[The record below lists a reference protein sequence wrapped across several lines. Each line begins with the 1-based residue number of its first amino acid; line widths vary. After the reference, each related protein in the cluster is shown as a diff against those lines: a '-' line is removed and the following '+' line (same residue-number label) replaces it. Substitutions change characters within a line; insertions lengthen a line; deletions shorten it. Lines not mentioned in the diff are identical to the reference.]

1 MTLRPLVTRAFDQAV
16 VSASSLFE
24 DFALDIELSEVEVRL
39 VPVKEI
45 RRAIVTGHY
54 SGVMPDATQ
63 EAFAA
68 YWNEVVI
75 AAVAYGPGG
84 NSRTFGAVIEGFDSS
99 NARELIRLWV
109 HPDAP
114 KNTASFVVSKSL
126 KMLPKQVG
134 LVVSFA
140 DSGQGHAGYV
150 YQSLNFYY
158 CGMSGEGV
166 RYVDSSGVEVT
177 ARLANVYRMRN
188 PEKFAGMSLTEIR
201 NCLGWTAVKSH
212 AKHRYC
218 IGVGKLKKSV
228 SRELQAKALPYPKGA
243 TIESAGQKRITP
255 DPRTDN
261 STIGRSQ
268 FTAEDRQ

>member
-1 MTLRPLVTRAFDQAV
+1 MTRAFDDTA
-16 VSASSLFE
+16 ASRVSLF
-24 DFALDIELSEVEVRL
+24 DDLVLDIKLGELEVRL

-63 EAFAA
+63 EAYAA
-68 YWNEVVI
+68 YWNEVVV

-84 NSRTFGAVIEGFDSS
+84 NSKTFGAVVSGYDSS

-109 HPDAP
+109 HPQAP
-114 KNTASFVVSKSL
+114 KNTASYVVSRSL
-126 KMLPKQVG
+126 ALLPKTVG

-158 CGMSGEGV
+158 CGMSNEGV
-166 RYVDSSGVEVT
+166 RYVDQSGAQVT

-188 PEKFAGMSLTEIR
+188 PDKFAGKSLAEIR
-201 NCLGWTAVKSH
+201 EALGWTPIKSH
-212 AKHRYC
+212 PKHRYC
-218 IGVGKLKKSV
+218 LGVGKSKKSV
-228 SRELQAKALPYPKGA
+228 NRVLESKSLDYPKGV
-243 TIESAGQKRITP
+243 TIEAGPKLNTP
-255 DPRTDN
+255 TLQTDDT
-261 STIGRSQ
+261 TIGRDKS
-268 FTAEDRQ
+268 TAGDR

>member
-1 MTLRPLVTRAFDQAV
+1 MSSP
-16 VSASSLFE
+16 SLFDDLE
-24 DFALDIELSEVEVRL
+24 LNISLDEIEVRL

-45 RRAIVTGHY
+45 RRAIVSGHY

-68 YWNEVVI
+68 YWNEIVI

-84 NSRTFGAVIEGFDSS
+84 NSRTFGAIIEGFDSS

-114 KNTASFVVSKSL
+114 KNTASFVVSRSL
-126 KMLPKQVG
+126 KMLPEQVG

-166 RYVDSSGVEVT
+166 RYLDSSGVEVT

-188 PEKFAGMSLTEIR
+188 PDKFGEMSLTEIR
-201 NCLGWTAVKSH
+201 NALGWTPVKSH

-218 IGVGKLKKSV
+218 IGVGRQKKSV
-228 SRELQAKALPYPKGA
+228 SRQLGIKSLPYPKGV
-243 TIESAGQKRITP
+243 E
-255 DPRTDN
+255 
-261 STIGRSQ
+261 
-268 FTAEDRQ
+268 

>member
-1 MTLRPLVTRAFDQAV
+1 MTRAFDNSVIQNP
-16 VSASSLFE
+16 SLFDDLE
-24 DFALDIELSEVEVRL
+24 LEIRLDEIDVRL
-39 VPVKEI
+39 VPVREI

-84 NSRTFGAVIEGFDSS
+84 NSKTFGAVVPGFDSS

-114 KNTASFVVSKSL
+114 KNTASYVVAKSL
-126 KMLPKQVG
+126 RLLPEKVG

-150 YQSLNFYY
+150 YQALNFYY

-166 RYVDSSGVEVT
+166 RYTDRSGVEVT
-177 ARLANVYRMRN
+177 ARLANVYKMRN
-188 PEKFAGMSLTEIR
+188 PDKFAHKSLGEIR
-201 NCLGWTAVKSH
+201 SELGWTAVKSH
-212 AKHRYC
+212 SKHRYC
-218 IGVGKLKKSV
+218 LGVGPQKRRVNKELAKKASAYPKLK
-228 SRELQAKALPYPKGA
+228 
-243 TIESAGQKRITP
+243 
-255 DPRTDN
+255 
-261 STIGRSQ
+261 
-268 FTAEDRQ
+268 

>member
-1 MTLRPLVTRAFDQAV
+1 M
-16 VSASSLFE
+16 SAPSLF
-24 DFALDIELSEVEVRL
+24 DDIQLNIKLDEVEVRL

-45 RRAIVTGHY
+45 RRAIVSGHY

-68 YWNEVVI
+68 YWNEVVV

-114 KNTASFVVSKSL
+114 KNTASFVVSRSL
-126 KMLPKQVG
+126 KMLPEQVG

-140 DSGQGHAGYV
+140 DSGQGHSGYV

-158 CGMSGEGV
+158 CGMSSEGV

-201 NCLGWTAVKSH
+201 NALGWTAVKSH

-228 SRELQAKALPYPKGA
+228 SRQLQTKALSYPKGVEL
-243 TIESAGQKRITP
+243 ESGPEAISNP
-255 DPRTDN
+255 
-261 STIGRSQ
+261 
-268 FTAEDRQ
+268 

>member
-1 MTLRPLVTRAFDQAV
+1 MTRAFDQAV
-16 VSASSLFE
+16 INAPSLFDDLHLE
-24 DFALDIELSEVEVRL
+24 INLDEVEVRL

-68 YWNEVVI
+68 YWKEIVV

-84 NSRTFGAVIEGFDSS
+84 NSKTFNAVIEGFDSS

-114 KNTASFVVSKSL
+114 KNTASYVVSRSL
-126 KMLPKQVG
+126 KMLPEQVG

-158 CGMSGEGV
+158 CGMSSEGV
-166 RYVDSSGVEVT
+166 RYIDSSGVEVT

-188 PEKFAGMSLTEIR
+188 PDKFGDKSLAEIR
-201 NCLGWTAVKSH
+201 QALGWTAVKSH

-218 IGVGKLKKSV
+218 IGVGKHKKAV
-228 SRELQAKALPYPKGA
+228 SRQLESKAMPYPKV
-243 TIESAGQKRITP
+243 IE
-255 DPRTDN
+255 
-261 STIGRSQ
+261 
-268 FTAEDRQ
+268 

>member
-1 MTLRPLVTRAFDQAV
+1 MDSVTRAFDQAV
-16 VSASSLFE
+16 MSSPSLFDDLE
-24 DFALDIELSEVEVRL
+24 LNISLDEIEVRL

-45 RRAIVTGHY
+45 RRAIVSGHY

-68 YWNEVVI
+68 YWNEVVV

-84 NSRTFGAVIEGFDSS
+84 NSKTFNAVVEGFDSS

-114 KNTASFVVSKSL
+114 KNTASFVVSRSL
-126 KMLPKQVG
+126 KMLPEQVG

-166 RYVDSSGVEVT
+166 RYLDGSGVEVT

-188 PEKFAGMSLTEIR
+188 PDKFGEMSLTEIR
-201 NCLGWTAVKSH
+201 NALGWTPIKSH
-212 AKHRYC
+212 SKHRYC
-218 IGVGKLKKSV
+218 IGVGKSKKAV
-228 SRELQAKALPYPKGA
+228 SRQLSVKALPYPKGV
-243 TIESAGQKRITP
+243 E
-255 DPRTDN
+255 
-261 STIGRSQ
+261 
-268 FTAEDRQ
+268 

>member
-1 MTLRPLVTRAFDQAV
+1 MTRAFDQAV
-16 VSASSLFE
+16 IQRPSLF
-24 DFALDIELSEVEVRL
+24 DDLALDIQLEEVEVRL

-84 NSRTFGAVIEGFDSS
+84 NSKTFAAVVEGFNSS

-114 KNTASFVVSKSL
+114 KNTASYVVSRSL
-126 KMLPKQVG
+126 KMLPEQVG

-166 RYVDSSGVEVT
+166 RYVDSTGVEVT

-188 PEKFAGMSLTEIR
+188 PDKFADKSLSEIR
-201 NCLGWTAVKSH
+201 EELGWSPVKSH

-218 IGVGKLKKSV
+218 IGVGKQKRQVNRKLAAKS
-228 SRELQAKALPYPKGA
+228 LAYPKL
-243 TIESAGQKRITP
+243 K
-255 DPRTDN
+255 
-261 STIGRSQ
+261 
-268 FTAEDRQ
+268 

>member
-1 MTLRPLVTRAFDQAV
+1 MPLAIQ
-16 VSASSLFE
+16 
-24 DFALDIELSEVEVRL
+24 LDELEVRR

-63 EAFAA
+63 DAFAA
-68 YWNEVVI
+68 YWNEVVV

-84 NSRTFGAVIEGFDSS
+84 NSKTFGAVILGFDSS

-114 KNTASFVVSKSL
+114 KNTASFTVARSL
-126 KMLPKQVG
+126 KMLPDEVG

-150 YQSLNFYY
+150 YQALNFYY
-158 CGMSGEGV
+158 LGMSSEGV
-166 RYVDSSGVEVT
+166 RYVDASGVEVT
-177 ARLANVYRMRN
+177 ARLANIYRMRN
-188 PEKFAGMSLTEIR
+188 PDKFEGMSLGQIR
-201 NCLGWTAVKSH
+201 DELGWSPVKSH

-218 IGVGKLKKSV
+218 IG
-228 SRELQAKALPYPKGA
+228 
-243 TIESAGQKRITP
+243 AGPQKRKVNRLLSEKAQP
-255 DPRTDN
+255 FPK
-261 STIGRSQ
+261 
-268 FTAEDRQ
+268 

>member
-1 MTLRPLVTRAFDQAV
+1 MTRAFDKSA
-16 VSASSLFE
+16 VSAATLFDDLKLE
-24 DFALDIELSEVEVRL
+24 IDLSQVDVRL

-68 YWNEVVI
+68 YWNEIVI

-114 KNTASFVVSKSL
+114 KNTASYVVSRSL
-126 KMLPKQVG
+126 KMLPKAVG

-158 CGMSGEGV
+158 VGMSNEGI
-166 RYVDSSGVEVT
+166 RYVDSSGTEVT
-177 ARLANVYRMRN
+177 ARLANVYKMRN
-188 PEKFAGMSLTEIR
+188 PDKFEGMSLTQIR
-201 NCLGWTAVKSH
+201 QALGWTAVKSH

-218 IGVGKLKKSV
+218 IGVGARKKEV
-228 SRELQAKALPYPKGA
+228 TKQLMAKSLPYPKA
-243 TIESAGQKRITP
+243 AKIEAGQERITP
-255 DPRTDN
+255 DPQN
-261 STIGRSQ
+261 Q
-268 FTAEDRQ
+268 

>member
-1 MTLRPLVTRAFDQAV
+1 MTRAFDNKVISEQ
-16 VSASSLFE
+16 SLF
-24 DFALDIELSEVEVRL
+24 DDMTLDVQLNEIEVRR

-63 EAFAA
+63 DAYAG
-68 YWNEVVI
+68 YWNEIVV

-84 NSRTFGAVIEGFDSS
+84 NSKTFNAVVEGYDSS

-126 KMLPKQVG
+126 QQLPKEVG

-140 DSGQGHAGYV
+140 DSGQGHQGYV

-158 CGMSGEGV
+158 LGMSNEGI
-166 RYVDSSGVEVT
+166 RYMDASGIEVT
-177 ARLANVYRMRN
+177 ARLANVYRNRN
-188 PEKFAGMSLTEIR
+188 PDKFAGMTLSEIR
-201 NCLGWTAVKSH
+201 NTLGWTAVKSH

-218 IGVGKLKKSV
+218 IGVGSQKKKV
-228 SRELQAKALPYPKGA
+228 TKALRHQAQPYPKA
-243 TIESAGQKRITP
+243 DRIEAEPELSTP
-255 DPRTDN
+255 TLQTDN
-261 STIGRSQ
+261 TTIGGISLP
-268 FTAEDRQ
+268 AEEGRNNAGN

>member
-1 MTLRPLVTRAFDQAV
+1 MTRAFDNAV
-16 VSASSLFE
+16 IATPSLF
-24 DFALDIELSEVEVRL
+24 DDLHLDIQLDEIEVRL
-39 VPVKEI
+39 VPVREI

-63 EAFAA
+63 EAFAG
-68 YWNEVVI
+68 YWNEIVV

-84 NSRTFGAVIEGFDSS
+84 NSKTFNAVVPGHDSG

-114 KNTASFVVSKSL
+114 KNTASYVVSKSL
-126 KMLPKQVG
+126 KLLPPEVS

-150 YQSLNFYY
+150 YQALNFYY
-158 CGMSGEGV
+158 CGMSNEGT
-166 RYVDSSGVEVT
+166 RYVDKSGVEVT

-188 PEKFAGMSLTEIR
+188 PDKFADKSLTEIR
-201 NCLGWTAVKSH
+201 ESLGWRAVKSH

-218 IGVGKLKKSV
+218 LGVGPKKRQV
-228 SRELQAKALPYPKGA
+228 NRELAEKAMPYPKL
-243 TIESAGQKRITP
+243 K
-255 DPRTDN
+255 
-261 STIGRSQ
+261 
-268 FTAEDRQ
+268 

>member
-1 MTLRPLVTRAFDQAV
+1 MTRAFDQAV
-16 VSASSLFE
+16 LATPSLF
-24 DFALDIELSEVEVRL
+24 DDLKLDIRLDEIEVRL
-39 VPVKEI
+39 VPVREI
-45 RRAIVTGHY
+45 RRAIVSGHY

-63 EAFAA
+63 EAFAG
-68 YWNEVVI
+68 YWNEIVV

-84 NSRTFGAVIEGFDSS
+84 NSKTFGAVVEGYDSS

-109 HPDAP
+109 HSDAP
-114 KNTASFVVSKSL
+114 KNTASYVVSRSL
-126 KMLPKQVG
+126 KMLPSQVG

-158 CGMSGEGV
+158 CGMSNEGV

-188 PEKFAGMSLTEIR
+188 PERFDGMSLSQIR
-201 NCLGWTAVKSH
+201 DELGWTAVKSH

-218 IGVGKLKKSV
+218 LGVG
-228 SRELQAKALPYPKGA
+228 LQAKAVNRVLKSKSLPYPKGSK
-243 TIESAGQKRITP
+243 I
-255 DPRTDN
+255 D
-261 STIGRSQ
+261 
-268 FTAEDRQ
+268 EDRPR

>member
-1 MTLRPLVTRAFDQAV
+1 MTRAFDQAV
-16 VSASSLFE
+16 IANPSLFDE
-24 DFALDIELSEVEVRL
+24 MRLDINLEEIEVRL

-63 EAFAA
+63 EAFAG
-68 YWNEVVI
+68 YWNEIVV

-84 NSRTFGAVIEGFDSS
+84 NSKTFGAVIEGFDSS

-114 KNTASFVVSKSL
+114 KNTASYVVAQSL
-126 KMLPKQVG
+126 KMLPEQVG

-150 YQSLNFYY
+150 YQALNFYY
-158 CGMSGEGV
+158 LGMSNEGI

-188 PEKFAGMSLTEIR
+188 PEKFGEMSLSEIR
-201 NCLGWTAVKSH
+201 EALGWTPVKSH

-218 IGVGKLKKSV
+218 IGVGKQKKKV
-228 SRELQAKALPYPKGA
+228 SRQLAAKALPFPKVA
-243 TIESAGQKRITP
+243 KN
-255 DPRTDN
+255 D
-261 STIGRSQ
+261 
-268 FTAEDRQ
+268 